1 MNQARRVVAAA
12 LLLAV
17 LGTVGVATYGAPDMA
32 GSPSYFDGR
41 DADDVLWLLTEGLP
55 GLTVATAA
63 PVLVLVAVEAA
74 ARGAPSPRSLAAP
87 FPARLRAP
95 PLR

>member
-1 MNQARRVVAAA
+1 MSQARRVVAAA
-12 LLLAV
+12 LLLFV
-17 LGTVGVATYGAPDMA
+17 LGTVGAMPLGASDMA

-41 DADDVLWLLTEGLP
+41 DSVDALGLLDEGP
-55 GLTVATAA
+55 TGLVPAATLLLVVVAAMA
-63 PVLVLVAVEAA
+63 S

-87 FPARLRAP
+87 LPARHRVP